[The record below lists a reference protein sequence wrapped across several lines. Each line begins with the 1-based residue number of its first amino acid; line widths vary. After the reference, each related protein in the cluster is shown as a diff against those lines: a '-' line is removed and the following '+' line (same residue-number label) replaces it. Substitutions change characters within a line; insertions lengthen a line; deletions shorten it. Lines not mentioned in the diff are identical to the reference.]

1 MTKQWQVAHWVK
13 CYILKWTDKIVFSC
27 KTCSISFNFS
37 ATLTLILDKLHD
49 TSWQFFNSCIWCLLC
64 LLWWCDRKLLRY
76 YSKKHPNEVVKCYEL
91 FTVHLGVIPNEY
103 ILQHCSQL
111 ARKLWEPTRIPLLWP
126 ARPSED
132 YDPCIYSW
140 SVTYVKSFLS
150 FPLLV
155 SVKVIA
161 ENIGSGN
168 QTLHLY
174 FQWILSV

>member
-1 MTKQWQVAHWVK
+1 MIFTQKLLVNFTKNYKAMASSTLS
-13 CYILKWTDKIVFSC
+13 YILKWKDKIVFSC
-27 KTCSISFNFS
+27 KTCSIFLNFS
-37 ATLTLILDKLHD
+37 ATLTLIVDKLHD
-49 TSWQFFNSCIWCLLC
+49 TSWTFFNSCIWCLLC

-132 YDPCIYSW
+132 YDPCSRVHFIHD
-140 SVTYVKSFLS
+140 L
-150 FPLLV
+150 
-155 SVKVIA
+155 
-161 ENIGSGN
+161 
-168 QTLHLY
+168 
-174 FQWILSV
+174 